1 MNYKTAL
8 ITGGSE
14 GIGLACAMKLHGSGY
29 SVCLLSRSKEKL
41 TAAVHTIQNTPG
53 ERNSPETGPGTI
65 FTIPCDISR
74 NIPVHEAVE
83 QASQKMGSI
92 DVLLNCAGCSMH
104 APSPF
109 EDVNEEEYL
118 RIMHTNTD
126 GLFRV
131 TQAVLPIM
139 KKQESGYI
147 INILSTASHAAGAG
161 NAPYSA
167 SKYAAKAMTDTL
179 IEEYR
184 GTGIRISSISPGP
197 VATAIW
203 SHKTTPPDS
212 SLLARMLRPQDIAD
226 IAAYLLSTPANV
238 HIQDLLVTPWNY

>member
-14 GIGLACAMKLHGSGY
+14 GIGLACAGKLYDMGY
-29 SVCLLSRSKEKL
+29 TICLLSRSQNKL
-41 TAAVHTIQNTPG
+41 AAAARQIAG
-53 ERNSPETGPGTI
+53 DAAGKI
-65 FTIPCDISR
+65 FTVPCDVTQKTS
-74 NIPVHEAVE
+74 VLDAVK
-83 QASQKMGSI
+83 QAAASMGGI
-92 DVLLNCAGCSMH
+92 GALLNCAGCSMH

-109 EDVNEEEYL
+109 EEAEEEEYI
-118 RIMHTNTD
+118 RITRTNAD
-126 GLFRV
+126 GLFWV

-139 KKQESGYI
+139 KTQESGYI

-161 NAPYSA
+161 NTPYSA
-167 SKYAAKAMTDTL
+167 SKAAAKAMTDTL

-197 VATAIW
+197 VATTIW
-203 SHKTTPPDS
+203 SHKTTPPKQS
-212 SLLARMLRPQDIAD
+212 QMSRMLRPQDIAD

-238 HIQDLLVTPWNY
+238 HIRDLLVTPWNY

>member
-147 INILSTASHAAGAG
+147 INILSTASNAAGAD

-197 VATAIW
+197 VATTIW

>member
-109 EDVNEEEYL
+109 EDVC
-118 RIMHTNTD
+118 IQ
-126 GLFRV
+126 
-131 TQAVLPIM
+131 TQTVC
-139 KKQESGYI
+139 SV
-147 INILSTASHAAGAG
+147 
-161 NAPYSA
+161 
-167 SKYAAKAMTDTL
+167 
-179 IEEYR
+179 
-184 GTGIRISSISPGP
+184 SPRQSFP
-197 VATAIW
+197 
-203 SHKTTPPDS
+203 
-212 SLLARMLRPQDIAD
+212 L
-226 IAAYLLSTPANV
+226 
-238 HIQDLLVTPWNY
+238 

>member
-83 QASQKMGSI
+83 QASQKWG
-92 DVLLNCAGCSMH
+92 ASMCFLTAQAAACMLPVH
-104 APSPF
+104 
-109 EDVNEEEYL
+109 L
-118 RIMHTNTD
+118 RM
-126 GLFRV
+126 
-131 TQAVLPIM
+131 
-139 KKQESGYI
+139 
-147 INILSTASHAAGAG
+147 
-161 NAPYSA
+161 
-167 SKYAAKAMTDTL
+167 
-179 IEEYR
+179 
-184 GTGIRISSISPGP
+184 
-197 VATAIW
+197 
-203 SHKTTPPDS
+203 
-212 SLLARMLRPQDIAD
+212 
-226 IAAYLLSTPANV
+226 
-238 HIQDLLVTPWNY
+238 